1 MLLLFNRRKKMGY
14 WQTRGLRGSDF
25 EDLINRTNRIY
36 MDDDLAVI
44 QKIPTSIKPVRLDK
58 EKGVITLAYFDE
70 KSTVDYVGN
79 VQGIPVCF
87 DAKQTN
93 KKSLPIANIH
103 EHQVRFMDK
112 FDMQGGL
119 AFILV
124 HFSLL
129 DEYYILGIERLIEF
143 YNSAMNGGRKS
154 IPYDEIKKGIR
165 VYETVEY
172 PLHYLEGIEK
182 YLTIKEGKDAAG
194 E

>member
-1 MLLLFNRRKKMGY
+1 MGY

-25 EDLINRTNRIY
+25 EDLINRTNSVY
-36 MDDDLAVI
+36 LEDDLAVI

-58 EKGVITLAYFDE
+58 EQGVITLAYFDE

-119 AFILV
+119 AFLLV
-124 HFSLL
+124 HFSQY
-129 DEYYILGIERLIEF
+129 DEYYILGIERLLDF
-143 YNSAMNGGRKS
+143 YNMSLSGGRKS
-154 IPYDEIKKGIR
+154 IPYEEIKKGIR
-165 VYETVEY
+165 VYETIEY

-182 YLTIKEGKDAAG
+182 YLEYKEKNKA
-194 E
+194 